1 MFDKF
6 FTSRKSALEKVLSE
20 CGKASQEG
28 YDLAI
33 GYLKKVSWS
42 IKDSQKVIKDCIDD
56 FSRSKTTDDEIIANV
71 KKQLDE
77 VQVEFGKAYT
87 ETLRR
92 VEEKRSQTANF
103 NVTVFGRTEAGKSTL
118 MEILTHG
125 DGATMGTGSQ
135 RTTRDV
141 KHYTWNGL
149 TVTDVPGIEAFG
161 GQEDEAIADGAAVY
175 ADLILFLVSTSNP
188 GTEEA
193 EWYRRLQ
200 ENDKPIICVFNYFQA
215 IRDGGS
221 QALRDRAIRKIEG
234 MKSDQGLNEAID
246 QFKKFLGGQNIEYVI
261 VHLLSKFL
269 GSRQKDNN
277 LERVSNFD
285 ELERLIIKRV
295 TYDGL
300 LFRRKCYLSIV
311 DEPIFG
317 QMSRLFQFSTDQ
329 YDQFKLVD
337 SKVREFEKWR
347 DEFNKREQKALGG
360 DIKELFNRM
369 RRMVPGFVAEN
380 AERNDVSDLWNSRVK
395 SLRIDEDIQS
405 LLSNIQK
412 KCEENINDRFKELAS
427 GLNFSVRASLKPMR
441 VCGGGSITNW
451 KQIASVASSVAGA
464 VLGFVIGGPVG
475 LIIGMFGAPILRGI
489 WGWFFGS
496 DSKESKLR
504 EQRAAMTEK
513 LTRSINKMEYETQNN
528 AHEWYKENIYK
539 IQSDAYGRLRLL
551 AGSLLSLANS
561 ERELALNYC
570 ANHTEISRKLVEL
583 ALASCRDVPNVADK
597 IVKVAR
603 VPAKRCVI
611 VLKERCLDGK
621 AKHLLQ
627 SKLGNGEEVFFIVLN
642 EKYPLHNQA
651 NYLMRYFGL
660 EVKCFAATINRGRTQ
675 VIYIPKRNYSE
686 RESDSILLTEQIL
699 NTHIIPKAYGEH

>member
-28 YDLAI
+28 YDLAN

-141 KHYTWNGL
+141 KRYTWNGL

-360 DIKELFNRM
+360 DIKEQFNRM
-369 RRMVPGFVAEN
+369 RMEVPGFVAEN
-380 AERNDVSDLWNSRVK
+380 AERNDVSDRWNSRVK

-441 VCGGGSITNW
+441 VRGGGSITDW
-451 KQIASVASSVAGA
+451 KNIVGVTSGVAAA
-464 VLGFVIGGPVG
+464 VLTGIALCGIPVVGWIAIGVG
-475 LIIGMFGAPILRGI
+475 LVGG
-489 WGWFFGS
+489 FFS
-496 DSKESKLR
+496 WLFSSRESKQR
-504 EQRAAMTEK
+504 EQRAAMTDK

-621 AKHLLQ
+621 LMHLLK
-627 SKLGNGEEVFFIVLN
+627 SKLGNGEEVSFIVLN

>member
-28 YDLAI
+28 YDLAN

-92 VEEKRSQTANF
+92 VEEKRRQTANF

-369 RRMVPGFVAEN
+369 RRRVPGFVDDNVEN
-380 AERNDVSDLWNSRVK
+380 GNVSEMWNGLVK
-395 SLRIDEDIQS
+395 SLGIDDAIQN
-405 LLSNIQK
+405 LLNDIQK
-412 KCEENINDRFKELAS
+412 KCVEKINDRFKELDE
-427 GLNFSVRASLKPMR
+427 GIRFSARTNLRFMKAQ
-441 VCGGGSITNW
+441 GGGVIINW
-451 KQIASVASSVAGA
+451 NRVMGIASAILSVMLIAVGAGA
-464 VLGFVIGGPVG
+464 LAGVVGAIYGFIRWVIG
-475 LIIGMFGAPILRGI
+475 
-489 WGWFFGS
+489 
-496 DSKESKLR
+496 SKEDERRDQCAKMSDRL
-504 EQRAAMTEK
+504 M
-513 LTRSINKMEYETQNN
+513 RSINKMEYEMQNN
-528 AHEWYKENIYK
+528 VYEWYKENIYK

-551 AGSLLSLANS
+551 SGSLLSLANS

-621 AKHLLQ
+621 SMHLLK
-627 SKLGNGEEVFFIVLN
+627 SKLGNGEEVSFIVL
-642 EKYPLHNQA
+642 KDKLPLHNQA

>member
-6 FTSRKSALEKVLSE
+6 FSSRKSALDKVLSE

-28 YDLAI
+28 YDLAN
-33 GYLKKVSWS
+33 GYLRKVEVS

-56 FSRSKTTDDEIIANV
+56 FSRSKTTDDEIVANV

-92 VEEKRSQTANF
+92 VDEKRRQTANF

-234 MKSDQGLNEAID
+234 MKSDQGLNEAIT
-246 QFKKFLGGQNIEYVI
+246 QFKEFLGGQNIEYVI

-337 SKVREFEKWR
+337 SKEREFEKWR

-369 RRMVPGFVAEN
+369 RRRVPGFVDDNVEN
-380 AERNDVSDLWNSRVK
+380 GNVSEMWNSMVK
-395 SLRIDEDIQS
+395 SLGIDDEIKK
-405 LLSNIQK
+405 LLNDIQK
-412 KCEENINDRFKELAS
+412 KCVKNINDRFKELDE
-427 GLNFSVRASLKPMR
+427 GIRFSARTNLRFMKAQ
-441 VCGGGSITNW
+441 GGGVIINW
-451 KQIASVASSVAGA
+451 NRVMQISSAILSVLLFAVGAGA
-464 VLGFVIGGPVG
+464 LVGVVGAIYG
-475 LIIGMFGAPILRGI
+475 LIRWAIG
-489 WGWFFGS
+489 
-496 DSKESKLR
+496 SKEDERRDQCAKMSDRL
-504 EQRAAMTEK
+504 E
-513 LTRSINKMEYETQNN
+513 RSINKMEYETQNN

-551 AGSLLSLANS
+551 SGSLLSLANS

-621 AKHLLQ
+621 AMHLLQ
-627 SKLGNGEEVFFIVLN
+627 SKLGNGEEVSFIVLN
-642 EKYPLHNQA
+642 DKFPLHNQA

-686 RESDSILLTEQIL
+686 REMDSILLTEQIL